1 MHSHNVEDCPPG
13 FVSFTANDEFRVPCG
28 VSRVR
33 VLAVGGGS
41 GGGSGNAGG
50 GASGYVKYGEFAV
63 EPGIT
68 ISVIIGAGG
77 LGSNFKKNDLYQDSK
92 AGGRSSFGL
101 YISAEGGGVACSMKA
116 ASGGSGGGEGCEGP
130 CWSGAGGSGGSDGN
144 KSSIASQQCHS
155 PGSGQQSYEPV
166 LQHFKRNALIPG
178 AGGRAVFLDF
188 PGGGGAG
195 GLLINGRGPTASKGK
210 DGGAYGGIGYGAGGG
225 GGYLNR
231 TSDSNGWNYHPGGT
245 GASGLV
251 YIEWYW
257 KGETRELLQQPIQT
271 HIFKK
276 YENNEKIKG
285 NKSRVLPIIIN
296 SMIIV

>member
-1 MHSHNVEDCPPG
+1 MS
-13 FVSFTANDEFRVPCG
+13 SFSANGEFRVPCG

-63 EPGIT
+63 EHGISIPVT
-68 ISVIIGAGG
+68 IGEGG
-77 LGSNFKKNDLYQDSK
+77 LGSTFKQNDLYPDSTP
-92 AGGRSSFGL
+92 GSRSSFGS

-116 ASGGSGGGEGCEGP
+116 ASGGSGGGEGCEGCEGP
-130 CWSGAGGSGGSDGN
+130 CWSGGGGSGGSDGN
-144 KSSIASQQCHS
+144 RSSIASQQCHS

-178 AGGRAVFLDF
+178 AGGRGVFLDF

-195 GLLINGRGPTASKGK
+195 GLLINGRGPTASIGK
-210 DGGAYGGIGYGAGGG
+210 DGGAYGGLGYGAGGG

-245 GASGLV
+245 GANGLV
-251 YIEWYW
+251 YVEWYW
-257 KGETRELLQQPIQT
+257 KGENRELLQQPNQT
-271 HIFKK
+271 QIFKK
-276 YENNEKIKG
+276 YENSEQIEGN
-285 NKSRVLPIIIN
+285 NKSSSLPIIIIHDSLN
-296 SMIIV
+296 DSL